1 MSNEIEI
8 TFDSNTELT
17 SYQKA
22 VVDKIFEVSKDTI
35 KEVIETPEMADALV
49 VTIAVGNLVKL
60 IENLKI
66 NNKSLSSQNKKAI
79 VLHLGKLLLSEL
91 LPETRN
97 KANILGI
104 YDLIAEPTLEKLID
118 VGSNINV
125 VNNIVE
131 TVSDTVSNKKCCF
144 FSF

>member
-144 FSF
+144 F